1 MGPDIAVV
9 TLGEDGAI
17 GLHENKL
24 VRQQALPV
32 DVVDVTGAG
41 SVFRGAFGY
50 ALLRDWPIERAIP
63 FANAAAGLN
72 CTSLGGQGGI
82 PTLEA
87 VERAA
92 AG

>member
-1 MGPDIAVV
+1 M
-9 TLGEDGAI
+9 
-17 GLHENKL
+17 
-24 VRQQALPV
+24 
-32 DVVDVTGAG
+32 AG
-41 SVFRGAFGY
+41 GFWCCGGGHLCFARSFRGAFGY
-50 ALLRDWPIERAIP
+50 ALLRDWPLERALP

-92 AG
+92 DAA